1 MGTSLFLSSRR
12 PTSGSLRPVRL
23 GLIGLLM
30 VVLAACGRGGGAG
43 GGGTDTGLQLQVM
56 VINLSNAPVTVSSTS
71 GGETKTIE
79 KCDFDEVDFPLVD
92 PFTLNVNDQP
102 LIDSATL
109 PGGLPGGGEKTVLA
123 EVTIGKDGAPA
134 LSVKPYAGRP
144 GGLDRP
150 SGLFVQSSCAK

>member
-1 MGTSLFLSSRR
+1 MGTSRSLSSRR
-12 PTSGSLRPVRL
+12 TASGTLRPVRL
-23 GLIGLLM
+23 GVIGLLM

-43 GGGTDTGLQLQVM
+43 GGTDTGQQLQVM
-56 VINLSNAPVTVSSTS
+56 VINLSNAPVTVGSTS
-71 GGETKTIE
+71 GGETKTVE

-109 PGGLPGGGEKTVLA
+109 PGGLPGAGEKTVLA
-123 EVTIGKDGAPA
+123 EVTIGKDGTPA

-150 SGLFVQSSCAK
+150 SGLFVQSSCTK